1 MKKQAAVFF
10 LGAFFCL
17 LSAIESSAQ
26 SGSNPPPLKK
36 VTLYKH
42 GVGYFERQ
50 GKISGDQQVTFLFDA
65 SQINDVLKSL
75 VVLDLGKGSEKG
87 KISSVTFDST
97 KPVDRKLEEFGITL
111 DGSNKTGMTTLLG
124 QLRGAKVEVRTG
136 AATVSGIVIGIEK
149 VVKLQG
155 GEKAEI
161 QELVLISEAGE
172 LRSIGFDQI
181 RGIRILDAKL
191 REDLDQYLDIL
202 QSTFHKNLRRLTIS
216 ATGQGER
223 DMFVSY
229 VVEAPVWKTTYR
241 LVIDSA
247 AKPFLQGWALID
259 NLQDEDWNNVT
270 LSLISGAPVSFI
282 HDLQQPIY
290 RSRPVI
296 AMPENVSVA
305 PQLAEPSVGS
315 GIGGGVG
322 IGRGAGIATGDRSD
336 SPINLVTPSRGGV
349 IQGTIMDTS
358 GAVIPNATIQ
368 VIQASTNARIT
379 VNSDSDGRYR
389 VRGLPPGRY
398 ALNVENSGFQK
409 AIIEGINISAGSN
422 INQNLELRVGSISE
436 AVTVSSSMASLS
448 TESASAAKIRNE
460 DSGVDVNVDT
470 QDIGELFE
478 YRIAHPVSIKRNSSA
493 LIPILQNQVDGEM
506 VSLYNRSVREQNPMN
521 ALYLKNNTGLT
532 LESGPI
538 TIIENDTYAGEAMLG
553 RIKPAEKRFVTY
565 AVDLGCRISV
575 KEDDEEERAFFSQI
589 VNGEFRVHY
598 KQLKSTTYS
607 LNNLS
612 DHPKIVYLEHPYHK
626 DEKWQLVKTPKPD
639 DLTENYYRFKITVA
653 PKSSTSFSVREELPE
668 ISTYAVSNITTT
680 NIELFVKANY
690 LNPQLKQALE
700 GIIDLK
706 AQISSTIRQLSEKQ
720 AEIGSIARDQD
731 RMRENLRA
739 LGKTEDEKQLVQR
752 YVSKLSQGED
762 QLERLRIEEKKLLE
776 QRSSYQKQ
784 LDDRV
789 RTLSIEHK
797 IS

>member
-1 MKKQAAVFF
+1 M
-10 LGAFFCL
+10 
-17 LSAIESSAQ
+17 
-26 SGSNPPPLKK
+26 
-36 VTLYKH
+36 
-42 GVGYFERQ
+42 
-50 GKISGDQQVTFLFDA
+50 
-65 SQINDVLKSL
+65 
-75 VVLDLGKGSEKG
+75 
-87 KISSVTFDST
+87 
-97 KPVDRKLEEFGITL
+97 
-111 DGSNKTGMTTLLG
+111 
-124 QLRGAKVEVRTG
+124 
-136 AATVSGIVIGIEK
+136 
-149 VVKLQG
+149 
-155 GEKAEI
+155 
-161 QELVLISEAGE
+161 LISESGE

-305 PQLAEPSVGS
+305 PQLAEPSMGPGV
-315 GIGGGVG
+315 GGGVG
-322 IGRGAGIATGDRSD
+322 IGRGGGIATGDGSD
-336 SPINLVTPSRGGV
+336 SPIKLVTPSRGGV
-349 IQGTIMDTS
+349 IQGTIKDTS

-398 ALNVENSGFQK
+398 ALNVENSGFHN
-409 AIIEGINISAGSN
+409 ARIEGINISAGSN

-436 AVTVSSSMASLS
+436 EVTVSSLMALPI
-448 TESASAAKIRNE
+448 TDSASAAKIRNE

-538 TIIENDTYAGEAMLG
+538 TIIENDTYAGEAMLS

-575 KEDDEEERAFFSQI
+575 KEDDEEERAFFSPDSQRRI
-589 VNGEFRVHY
+589 
-598 KQLKSTTYS
+598 QSS
-607 LNNLS
+607 LQTIEINHL
-612 DHPKIVYLEHPYHK
+612 
-626 DEKWQLVKTPKPD
+626 
-639 DLTENYYRFKITVA
+639 
-653 PKSSTSFSVREELPE
+653 FS
-668 ISTYAVSNITTT
+668 
-680 NIELFVKANY
+680 
-690 LNPQLKQALE
+690 Q
-700 GIIDLK
+700 
-706 AQISSTIRQLSEKQ
+706 
-720 AEIGSIARDQD
+720 
-731 RMRENLRA
+731 
-739 LGKTEDEKQLVQR
+739 
-752 YVSKLSQGED
+752 
-762 QLERLRIEEKKLLE
+762 
-776 QRSSYQKQ
+776 
-784 LDDRV
+784 
-789 RTLSIEHK
+789 
-797 IS
+797 